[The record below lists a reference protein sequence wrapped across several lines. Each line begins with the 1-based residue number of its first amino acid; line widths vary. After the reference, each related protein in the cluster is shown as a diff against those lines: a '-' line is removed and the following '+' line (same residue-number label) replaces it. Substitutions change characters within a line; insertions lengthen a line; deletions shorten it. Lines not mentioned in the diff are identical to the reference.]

1 MNFRNLAVLGLLFA
15 ASVTRALATVAV
27 PEVEGV
33 SGSGA
38 LVLIGGAALI
48 IRSRR
53 NRK

>member
-1 MNFRNLAVLGLLFA
+1 MNVHRIFAVVLLLAAFSTFG
-15 ASVTRALATVAV
+15 VAGTV
-27 PEVEGV
+27 PEIDPG
-33 SGSGA
+33 SASGA